1 MAGDAAGIRA
11 RESNALD
18 RYVQIGVAGERVL
31 AVSFPDEPDDQTGS
45 DHPLLDRIEAYL
57 GGERDDFAD
66 VTVALTVPTDRRSVL
81 ETLREVPY
89 GEDISVEQLTR
100 MTPGLD
106 PEEASDRETV
116 RTALRENPAPL
127 LLADHRVRDGPSSA
141 PSDVVDQLRRIEGL

>member
-1 MAGDAAGIRA
+1 MTDAAGIYA
-11 RESNALD
+11 RESAVLD

-81 ETLREVPY
+81 EALREVPY
-89 GEDISVEQLTR
+89 GESVSVDQLTR

-106 PEEASDRETV
+106 SEEASDREAV
-116 RTALRENPAPL
+116 RTALGENPAPL
-127 LLADHRVRDGPSSA
+127 LLPDHRVRDGPSNA
-141 PSDVVDQLRRIEGL
+141 PGEVIDQLRRIEGL

>member
-1 MAGDAAGIRA
+1 MTDAAGIHA
-11 RESNALD
+11 RESTVLD

-31 AVSFPDEPDDQTGS
+31 AVSFPDEPDEQAES

-57 GGERDDFAD
+57 EGEHDDFAD

-81 ETLREVPY
+81 ETLREIPY
-89 GEDISVEQLTR
+89 GEDVSVEQLTR

-116 RTALRENPAPL
+116 RAALRENPAPL
-127 LLADHRVRDGPSSA
+127 LLPDHRVRDGPSSA
-141 PSDVVDQLRRIEGL
+141 PSGVVDDLRRIEGL

>member
-1 MAGDAAGIRA
+1 MTDAAGIYA
-11 RESNALD
+11 RESNAFD

-31 AVSFPDEPDDQTGS
+31 AVSFPDEPDEQAGS
-45 DHPLLDRIEAYL
+45 DHPLLDRIEDYL

-66 VTVALTVPTDRRSVL
+66 VTVALTVPTDRRGVL
-81 ETLREVPY
+81 ETLRDIPY
-89 GEDISVEQLTR
+89 GEDVSVEQLTR

-116 RTALRENPAPL
+116 RIALRENPAPL

-141 PSDVVDQLRRIEGL
+141 PIDVVDHLRRIEGL

>member
-1 MAGDAAGIRA
+1 MNDAAGIYA
-11 RESNALD
+11 RESDVLD
-18 RYVQIGVAGERVL
+18 RHVQIGVAGERIL
-31 AVSFPDEPDDQTGS
+31 ALSFPESPDEQAGS

-89 GEDISVEQLTR
+89 GEDVSVEQLAR

-106 PEEASDRETV
+106 PEEANDRETV
-116 RTALRENPAPL
+116 RTALGENPAPL
-127 LLADHRVRDGPSSA
+127 LLPDHRVRDGPSAA
-141 PSDVVDQLRRIEGL
+141 PSGVVDQLRRIEGL

>member
-1 MAGDAAGIRA
+1 MTDAAGIYA
-11 RESNALD
+11 RESAVLD

-31 AVSFPDEPDDQTGS
+31 SVSFPDRPEQDGT

-81 ETLREVPY
+81 EALREVPY
-89 GEDISVEQLTR
+89 GESVSVDQLTR

-106 PEEASDRETV
+106 SEEASDREAV
-116 RTALRENPAPL
+116 RTALGENPAPL
-127 LLADHRVRDGPSSA
+127 LLPDHRVRDGPSNA
-141 PSDVVDQLRRIEGL
+141 PGEVIDQLRRIEGL